1 MGANSSVLGE
11 NERAALAETIKA
23 SNMPAH
29 GVDTQRY
36 IPGTTLPV
44 GGWLQPCSGC
54 STTTSR
60 THTERNGLEIF
71 LCRRCDSTPKRPTS
85 YRTVKSTLELKAL
98 ISDDVTMHLKS
109 AHHTVLDKHAQTLT
123 LDTDISVSTPSTRG
137 GTGEKMTD
145 SAYAEIFSGEVSEE
159 NFESSMR
166 VDTLC
171 GEVISEMLLSDDPYN
186 KSAELFTRYSPVGV
200 CEAAQNWES
209 SDDDLV
215 DDSACN
221 SRRSKEQ
228 DELEAPVHK
237 DMHRSFESTGTQA
250 MQSGQTH
257 SRLDL
262 FAKREAFGWNLSQED
277 TLYMPDV
284 WHWKCK

>member
-11 NERAALAETIKA
+11 KERAALAETIKA
-23 SNMPAH
+23 PNMPAH

-60 THTERNGLEIF
+60 THTERNGFEIF
-71 LCRRCDSTPKRPTS
+71 LCRRCDTTPKRPTS
-85 YRTVKSTLELKAL
+85 FKTVKSTPELKTL
-98 ISDDVTMHLKS
+98 ISDDIILEYKS
-109 AHHTVLDKHAQTLT
+109 AQRTVLDQHVQALT
-123 LDTDISVSTPSTRG
+123 LDTDISVSTPSTHG
-137 GTGEKMTD
+137 GTGEKMTN
-145 SAYAEIFSGEVSEE
+145 SAYAERFCGEVSEE

-171 GEVISEMLLSDDPYN
+171 REVISEMLLSDDPYN

-221 SRRSKEQ
+221 SRRSKDQ
-228 DELEAPVHK
+228 DELEAPVNK
-237 DMHRSFESTGTQA
+237 DMHRSFERTDTQA
-250 MQSGQTH
+250 TRSGQRY
-257 SRLDL
+257 SRLDF
-262 FAKREAFGWNLSQED
+262 FAKREPFSWNLSRED